1 MKTLNKEEKE
11 IIKLIQEKK
20 LQTSILML
28 NTTIWERK
36 FNILRRYPKSL

>member
-20 LQTSILML
+20 KLQTSILML
-28 NTTIWERK
+28 NTAI
-36 FNILRRYPKSL
+36 

>member
-28 NTTIWERK
+28 NTTI
-36 FNILRRYPKSL
+36 